1 MHTLVDFL
9 TRVKGIEYLIS
20 VLAITG
26 FILYVEI
33 LKPKPFKALARHV
46 REDVDHLRG
55 DGGRSALRTAG
66 RLASAPFIG
75 LFYVITLPFLFVGTF
90 AKELAGLAADALAR
104 ATGEAGRT
112 VSFGW
117 RPTEAYLGGR
127 KDKKGKQDKSAAD
140 EKEKEEEKEGEA

>member
-33 LKPKPFKALARHV
+33 LKPKPFKALARNV
-46 REDVDHLRG
+46 REDVDHLRAS
-55 DGGRSALRTAG
+55 GGRSALRTAG

-75 LFYVITLPFLFVGTF
+75 LFYVISLPFLFVGTF
-90 AKELAGLAADALAR
+90 AKEIAGIAADGLAR
-104 ATGEAGRT
+104 ATGAAGRSA
-112 VSFGW
+112 SFGW

-127 KDKKGKQDKSAAD
+127 KDKKGKQDKPAAD
-140 EKEKEEEKEGEA
+140 GKETEKEGEA

>member
-20 VLAITG
+20 VAAITG
-26 FILYVEI
+26 FILYVEV
-33 LKPKPFKALARHV
+33 LKPKPFKALAKHV
-46 REDVDHLRG
+46 KDDVDHLRG
-55 DGGRSALRTAG
+55 DGGSARRSLA
-66 RLASAPFIG
+66 RLAAAPFIG
-75 LFYVITLPFLFVGTF
+75 LLYVITLPFLFIGTF
-90 AKELAGLAADALAR
+90 VKELAGLAADAFGR

-127 KDKKGKQDKSAAD
+127 KDKKAKKDDAATDGEKKEDKA
-140 EKEKEEEKEGEA
+140 

>member
-9 TRVKGIEYLIS
+9 TRVKGIEYMIS

-26 FILYVEI
+26 FILYVEV
-33 LKPKPFKALARHV
+33 LKPKPFKSLARNV
-46 REDVDHLRG
+46 RDDVDHLRAA
-55 DGGRSALRTAG
+55 GGRSALRTAG

-90 AKELAGLAADALAR
+90 AKEVAGMAVDAFAR

-127 KDKKGKQDKSAAD
+127 KDKKGKQDKAATD
-140 EKEKEEEKEGEA
+140 EKDKEKEGVA

>member
-20 VLAITG
+20 VVAITG

-33 LKPKPFKALARHV
+33 LKPKPFKALARNV
-46 REDVDHLRG
+46 REDIDHLRAS
-55 DGGRSALRTAG
+55 GGRNALRTVG
-66 RLASAPFIG
+66 RFASAPFIG
-75 LFYVITLPFLFVGTF
+75 LFYVISLPFLFVGTF
-90 AKELAGLAADALAR
+90 AKELAGMAADALGR
-104 ATGEAGRT
+104 ATGEARRT

-127 KDKKGKQDKSAAD
+127 KDKKDKGDKSAEDAG
-140 EKEKEEEKEGEA
+140 EKEGKA

>member
-9 TRVKGIEYLIS
+9 TRVKGIEYIIS

-26 FILYVEI
+26 FILYVEV

-46 REDVDHLRG
+46 QDDVDHLRG
-55 DGGRSALRTAG
+55 GGGPGARQSLR
-66 RLASAPFIG
+66 RLAAAPFIG
-75 LFYVITLPFLFVGTF
+75 LLYVIGLPFLFIGTF
-90 AKELAGLAADALAR
+90 AKELAGLAAGAFGR

-127 KDKKGKQDKSAAD
+127 KDKKGKKEDAAAD
-140 EKEKEEEKEGEA
+140 AKDKEGQA

>member
-20 VLAITG
+20 VAAITG
-26 FILYVEI
+26 FILYVEV
-33 LKPKPFKALARHV
+33 LKPKPFKALAKHV
-46 REDVDHLRG
+46 KDDVDHLRG
-55 DGGRSALRTAG
+55 DGGSAKRSLA
-66 RLASAPFIG
+66 RLAAAPFIG
-75 LFYVITLPFLFVGTF
+75 LLYVISLPFLFIGTF
-90 AKELAGLAADALAR
+90 AKELAGLAVSAFAR

-127 KDKKGKQDKSAAD
+127 KEKKAKKDEAATDGEKKEDKA
-140 EKEKEEEKEGEA
+140 

>member
-20 VLAITG
+20 VAAITG
-26 FILYVEI
+26 FILYVEV
-33 LKPKPFKALARHV
+33 LKPKPFKALAKHV
-46 REDVDHLRG
+46 KDDVDHLKG
-55 DGGRSALRTAG
+55 DGGSSAKRSLA
-66 RLASAPFIG
+66 RLAAAPFIG
-75 LFYVITLPFLFVGTF
+75 LLYVITLPFLFVGTF
-90 AKELAGLAADALAR
+90 AKELAGLAADAFGR

-127 KDKKGKQDKSAAD
+127 KDKKAKKDDAATDGKQ
-140 EKEKEEEKEGEA
+140 KEDQA

>member
-20 VLAITG
+20 VAAITG
-26 FILYVEI
+26 FILFVEV
-33 LKPKPFKALARHV
+33 LKPKPFKSLAKHV
-46 REDVDHLRG
+46 KDDVDHLRG
-55 DGGRSALRTAG
+55 DGGSSAKRSLA
-66 RLASAPFIG
+66 RLAAAPFIG
-75 LFYVITLPFLFVGTF
+75 LLYVIALPFLFIGTF
-90 AKELAGLAADALAR
+90 AKELAGLAADVFAR

-127 KDKKGKQDKSAAD
+127 KEKKGKKDDAAAD
-140 EKEKEEEKEGEA
+140 GKDKEKEGGA

>member
-33 LKPKPFKALARHV
+33 LKPKPFKSLARHV
-46 REDVDHLRG
+46 RDDVDHLRG
-55 DGGRSALRTAG
+55 DGGRSFLRTAG

-75 LFYVITLPFLFVGTF
+75 LLYVITLPFLFVGTF
-90 AKELAGLAADALAR
+90 AKELAGLAADAFAR
-104 ATGEAGRT
+104 ATGEAGRS

-127 KDKKGKQDKSAAD
+127 KDKKAKKDDAAANGK
-140 EKEKEEEKEGEA
+140 ETEKEGGA

>member
-20 VLAITG
+20 VVAITG
-26 FILYVEI
+26 FILYVEF
-33 LKPKPFKALARHV
+33 LKPKPFKALARNV

-55 DGGRSALRTAG
+55 NGGRSALRTAG

-75 LFYVITLPFLFVGTF
+75 LFYVITLPFLFLGTF
-90 AKELAGLAADALAR
+90 AKEIAGMAADAFAR

-127 KDKKGKQDKSAAD
+127 KDKKGKQDKAATD
-140 EKEKEEEKEGEA
+140 EKEKEGEA

>member
-20 VLAITG
+20 VTAITG
-26 FILYVEI
+26 FILFVEV

-46 REDVDHLRG
+46 KDDVDHLRG
-55 DGGRSALRTAG
+55 EGGSSAKRSLA
-66 RLASAPFIG
+66 RLAAAPFIG
-75 LFYVITLPFLFVGTF
+75 LLYVISLPFLFIGTF
-90 AKELAGLAADALAR
+90 AKELAGLAVDVFAR

-127 KDKKGKQDKSAAD
+127 KDKKAKKDDAAAD
-140 EKEKEEEKEGEA
+140 AKETEKEGGA

>member
-33 LKPKPFKALARHV
+33 LKPKPFRALARNV

-75 LFYVITLPFLFVGTF
+75 LFYVISLPFLFVGTL
-90 AKELAGLAADALAR
+90 AKELAGMAADAFGR

-127 KDKKGKQDKSAAD
+127 KDKKGKQDKPAADGTED
-140 EKEKEEEKEGEA
+140 EKEGGA